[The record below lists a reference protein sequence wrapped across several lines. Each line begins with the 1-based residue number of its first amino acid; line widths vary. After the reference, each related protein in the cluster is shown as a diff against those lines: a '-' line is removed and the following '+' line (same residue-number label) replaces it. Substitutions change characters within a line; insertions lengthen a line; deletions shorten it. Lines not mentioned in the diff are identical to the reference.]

1 VIAVPGDRPSATDGN
16 STVSADVAERRE
28 RSDSVPVND
37 PLSDAVPTVAPS
49 AAPGVDHVHAHPV
62 VRGGVALWTLFLG
75 FAMLMVGNGLNL
87 AVLGVRMVDE
97 GFDVQVSGVV
107 MACYF
112 AGFLLGPVLV
122 IRWLSGVGHIRVFA
136 SLASIASCV
145 VLAHFVWVNPFSW
158 AVLRFVFGFCMAG
171 LYVVVESWLNDASTV
186 RTRGRTLAV
195 YMIVSM
201 GGLGLGQL
209 LIATGNPSEPVLWV
223 VASILVSMSF
233 VPIALAATT
242 DAPPVRVSPTMRV
255 REFYR
260 TAPTG
265 MVGILFVGASHGI
278 LFGLSAVYATRAGLG
293 PGTTAVFLALPSI
306 GALVFQWPIG
316 WASDRVPR
324 RSVIFVVAVAA
335 AATAALLG
343 VTPEGS
349 LAALPM
355 MFLLGGLTFPLYSLL
370 LSHTLDRSAPG
381 TAMGASG
388 TSLRVNGVGAV
399 LGPIIAGAIM
409 ATFGETSF
417 FWCLVATHG
426 MIAMYVAYRL
436 VAEDAIPMSGQGPFV
451 PMPARASEFAIRLT
465 SRPLRASRARLRRE
479 PE

>member
-1 VIAVPGDRPSATDGN
+1 M
-16 STVSADVAERRE
+16 
-28 RSDSVPVND
+28 ND
-37 PLSDAVPTVAPS
+37 PLPD
-49 AAPGVDHVHAHPV
+49 AAPDVEPGQSIEEHVHPT

-97 GFDVQVSGVV
+97 DFDVQVSGVV

-136 SLASIASCV
+136 SLASLASCV
-145 VLAHFVWVNPFSW
+145 VLVHLVWVNPFSW
-158 AVLRFVFGFCMAG
+158 SVLRFVFGFCMAG

-209 LIATGNPSEPVLWV
+209 LIVTSDPNEPVLFV

-242 DAPPVRVSPTMRV
+242 DAPPVRVSPTMRL

-265 MVGILFVGASHGI
+265 LVGILFVGASHGI
-278 LFGLSAVYATRAGLG
+278 LLGLSAVYATRAGFG
-293 PGTTAVFLALPSI
+293 PGPTAAFLALPAV
-306 GALVFQWPIG
+306 GALMLQWPIG
-316 WASDRVPR
+316 WVSDHLPR
-324 RSVIFVVAVAA
+324 RSVIFVVAVMA

-349 LAALPM
+349 PAALPM

-381 TAMGASG
+381 AAMGASG

-409 ATFGETSF
+409 ATLGETSF

-426 MIAMYVAYRL
+426 LIALYVASRL
-436 VAEDAIPMSGQGPFV
+436 VAEDAVPLSVQGPFV
-451 PMPARASEFAIRLT
+451 PVPARATDFAIRLT
-465 SRPLRASRARLRRE
+465 SRPLKVSRSRLRR
-479 PE
+479 PR

>member
-1 VIAVPGDRPSATDGN
+1 MNDLPPDAPSTDVA
-16 STVSADVAERRE
+16 STEHVQPTVS
-28 RSDSVPVND
+28 
-37 PLSDAVPTVAPS
+37 
-49 AAPGVDHVHAHPV
+49 
-62 VRGGVALWTLFLG
+62 GGLALWTLFLG

-209 LIATGNPSEPVLWV
+209 LIATSSPSQPVLWV

-242 DAPPVRVSPTMRV
+242 DAPPVRVSPSMRV

-265 MVGILFVGASHGI
+265 LVGILFVGASHGI
-278 LFGLSAVYATRAGLG
+278 LFGLSAVYATRAGFG

-306 GALVFQWPIG
+306 GALLLQWPIG
-316 WASDRVPR
+316 WTSDRLPR
-324 RSVIFVVAVAA
+324 RSVIFVVALAA
-335 AATAALLG
+335 AGTATLLA

-349 LAALPM
+349 VAALPM

-370 LSHTLDRSAPG
+370 LSHTLDRSPPG

-399 LGPIIAGAIM
+399 LGPITAGAIM
-409 ATFGETSF
+409 AAFGETSF

-426 MIAMYVAYRL
+426 MIAMYVGYRL
-436 VAEDAIPMSGQGPFV
+436 VAEDAIPMALQGPFV

-465 SRPLRASRARLRRE
+465 SRPLRASRERLRRE
-479 PE
+479 AEH

>member
-1 VIAVPGDRPSATDGN
+1 M
-16 STVSADVAERRE
+16 
-28 RSDSVPVND
+28 PVND
-37 PLSDAVPTVAPS
+37 PLPDVAS
-49 AAPGVDHVHAHPV
+49 AAEPGAHHDHVHPAI
-62 VRGGVALWTLFLG
+62 RGGVALWTLFLG
-75 FAMLMVGNGLNL
+75 FALLMVGNGLNL

-136 SLASIASCV
+136 SLASVASCV
-145 VLAHFVWVNPFSW
+145 VLVHLVWVNPFVWS
-158 AVLRFVFGFCMAG
+158 VMRFVFGFCMAG
-171 LYVVVESWLNDASTV
+171 LYVVMESWLNDASTV
-186 RTRGRTLAV
+186 RNRGRTLAV

-209 LIATGNPSEPVLWV
+209 LIATGNPNEPVLFV
-223 VASILVSMSF
+223 AASILVSMSF

-265 MVGILFVGASHGI
+265 LVGILFVGASHGI
-278 LFGLSAVYATRAGLG
+278 VLGLSAVYATRAGFG
-293 PGTTAVFLALPSI
+293 PGTTAVFLALPAI
-306 GALVFQWPIG
+306 GALVLQWPIG
-316 WASDRVPR
+316 WSSDRLPR
-324 RSVIFVVAVAA
+324 RGVIFVVALAA
-335 AATAALLG
+335 AGTATLLG

-409 ATFGETSF
+409 ASFGETSF
-417 FWCLVATHG
+417 FWCLVVTHG
-426 MIAMYVAYRL
+426 MIAVYVAYRL
-436 VAEDAIPMSGQGPFV
+436 VAEDAIPMSLQGPFV

-479 PE
+479 PDR